1 MKQYEYTQA
10 QKEELLEKV
19 DEILMKVAQP
29 NVSAVF
35 RHSTEISLYPLT
47 LAVRQRTVSYEESNE
62 SLAFKIAFVFK
73 EAPKES
79 ICKT

>member
-19 DEILMKVAQP
+19 DEILVKVAKP

-35 RHSTEISLYPLT
+35 RHSTELSLCPLT
-47 LAVRQRTVSYEESNE
+47 FAIRQRAVSYEKARE
-62 SLAFKIAFVFK
+62 SLAFKMAFVSK